1 MLDRGYLGD
10 PSPRSVYKAL
20 TGSQDTE
27 QNRKIF
33 PFAYFHANFNYQK
46 TAQKML
52 SEPCLS
58 TAQVSNVLNACMH
71 VKLAKFISELFRIRN
86 RLEGDR
92 KSLQWVCKL

>member
-33 PFAYFHANFNYQK
+33 PFAYFHANFNYRK
-46 TAQKML
+46 TAQKDVIGAMFIHC
-52 SEPCLS
+52 SS
-58 TAQVSNVLNACMH
+58 KQRI
-71 VKLAKFISELFRIRN
+71 KLYS
-86 RLEGDR
+86 
-92 KSLQWVCKL
+92 

>member
-1 MLDRGYLGD
+1 MFDRGYLGD

-20 TGSQDTE
+20 TGSQDIE
-27 QNRKIF
+27 LSRKIF

-58 TAQVSNVLNACMH
+58 TAQVMH
-71 VKLAKFISELFRIRN
+71 LSMSSPRGGGIGQPTGL
-86 RLEGDR
+86 
-92 KSLQWVCKL
+92 